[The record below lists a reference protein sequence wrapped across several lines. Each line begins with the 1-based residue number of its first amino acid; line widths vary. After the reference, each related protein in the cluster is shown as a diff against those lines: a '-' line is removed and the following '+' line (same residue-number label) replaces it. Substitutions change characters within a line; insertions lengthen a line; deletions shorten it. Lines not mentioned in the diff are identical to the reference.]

1 MRKVAAVLVGVVFAG
16 LAIISAI
23 FVSGPG
29 DPAIASDDASRG
41 RLADLSSNWQQIG
54 PVYAAPSDMTD
65 PCWNAVAWPTLDGF
79 GSATWY
85 DGTWLSEVLVTG
97 VPDRTEAA
105 FDTAT
110 QPLDCPSLPGVTNEP
125 LDVEVSGAE
134 RAAGYRMSY
143 GLANGEEVGANRIV
157 IQLEDAVILIEHQA
171 EGAPP
176 DKTATLDVAERAVRS
191 ARTGIFNQGWFL
203 IVLAGAV
210 LSFLVWRGWFVY
222 AAVVLTVGLVAG
234 IGPISSSPVIVWGF
248 VVPVAF
254 VLLVFLQLQANAAAE
269 IIPLPEVPPKAQE
282 ASEARFEHL
291 GFEICRAVEVAK
303 PRGKPIQL
311 VILRSDDSRTYL
323 EYLFGS
329 RKARFACF
337 SRVGEGILTTT
348 PRSTRPA
355 TDLELTQ
362 VYPRAT
368 DVELIAAHRAAI
380 AFVESRNVAVMEA
393 NCESAEEAY
402 RRDLEL
408 TQDAMRA
415 SWPRTVWDA
424 IWRPLLR
431 RWPDQGPL
439 QQQPDIEIR
448 LSRFAGTEK

>member
-1 MRKVAAVLVGVVFAG
+1 MRNVAAVLIGVVFAG
-16 LAIISAI
+16 LAIISA
-23 FVSGPG
+23 VSLSGPG
-29 DPAIASDDASRG
+29 EPAIASDDASRG
-41 RLADLSSNWQQIG
+41 RLADLSSGWQQIG
-54 PVYAAPSDMTD
+54 PVYAAPSDVTD
-65 PCWNAVAWPTLDGF
+65 PCWNTTAWPTPEGF

-85 DGTWLSEVLVTG
+85 DGTWLSEVLLTG
-97 VPDRTEAA
+97 DPDRTEAA
-105 FDTAT
+105 FDVAT
-110 QPLDCPSLPGVTNEP
+110 QALDCRLLSAVTMEP
-125 LDVEVSGAE
+125 LEVDVAGAE

-143 GLANGEEVGANRIV
+143 GLATGEEVGANRIV

-176 DKTATLDVAERAVRS
+176 DKAATLDVAERAVMS

-203 IVLAGAV
+203 IILAGAV

-222 AAVVLTVGLVAG
+222 AAVVLAVSLVTG
-234 IGPISSSPVIVWGF
+234 IGPFSSSPVFVWGL
-248 VVPVAF
+248 VVPATF
-254 VLLVFLQLQANAAAE
+254 VLLVFLQLQAIAAAE
-269 IIPLPEVPPKAQE
+269 INSLPEVPPKAQE
-282 ASEARFEHL
+282 ASEARFEPL
-291 GFEICRAVEVAK
+291 GFEICTAVEVAK
-303 PRGKPIQL
+303 PRGRPIQL

-323 EYLFGS
+323 EYLFAS

-348 PRSTRPA
+348 PRGTLPA
-355 TDLELTQ
+355 TPLELTQ

-380 AFVESRNVAVMEA
+380 AFLESRNVAVMEA
-393 NCESAEEAY
+393 DCESAEEAC

-408 TQDAMRA
+408 TQEAMRA

-431 RWPDQGPL
+431 QWPDQGPL
-439 QQQPDIEIR
+439 EQQPDIEIR
-448 LSRFAGTEK
+448 LGRFAGTEK